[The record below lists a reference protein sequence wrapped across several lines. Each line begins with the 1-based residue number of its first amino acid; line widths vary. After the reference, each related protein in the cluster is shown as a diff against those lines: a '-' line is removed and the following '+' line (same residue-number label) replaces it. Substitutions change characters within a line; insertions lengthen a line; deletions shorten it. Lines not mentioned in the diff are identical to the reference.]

1 MNLSCSTDRAVTYR
15 ECSRHVQ
22 RLQVAPVTRLEAA
35 QVNPKCFVLG
45 HERMHVHGRSNSSA
59 ASANGFSMVH
69 QAVEVGGAELP
80 VAEGALVNASSKG
93 AIVMAGLQPPEDVTS
108 LGVEGLVVAVDVAAL
123 HLSRSTKDRAKNTE
137 SIATMMEQRVNKRSC
152 MIIWARKKEVAS
164 VTLDTLISR
173 I

>member
-1 MNLSCSTDRAVTYR
+1 
-15 ECSRHVQ
+15 
-22 RLQVAPVTRLEAA
+22 
-35 QVNPKCFVLG
+35 
-45 HERMHVHGRSNSSA
+45 
-59 ASANGFSMVH
+59 MVY

-80 VAEGALVNASSKG
+80 VTEGAPINASSKV

-152 MIIWARKKEVAS
+152 MIIRAQKKEVAS
-164 VTLDTLISR
+164 VILDTIISR

>member
-1 MNLSCSTDRAVTYR
+1 
-15 ECSRHVQ
+15 
-22 RLQVAPVTRLEAA
+22 
-35 QVNPKCFVLG
+35 
-45 HERMHVHGRSNSSA
+45 
-59 ASANGFSMVH
+59 MVH

-80 VAEGALVNASSKG
+80 IVEGALVNASSKV
-93 AIVMAGLQPPEDVTS
+93 AIVMAGLQPPKDVTS
-108 LGVEGLVVAVDVAAL
+108 LGVEGLVVAVDIAAL

-137 SIATMMEQRVNKRSC
+137 SIVTMMEQRVNKRSF

>member
-1 MNLSCSTDRAVTYR
+1 
-15 ECSRHVQ
+15 
-22 RLQVAPVTRLEAA
+22 
-35 QVNPKCFVLG
+35 
-45 HERMHVHGRSNSSA
+45 
-59 ASANGFSMVH
+59 MVH
-69 QAVEVGGAELP
+69 QGVEVGGAELP

-137 SIATMMEQRVNKRSC
+137 SIATMIEQRVNKKSC
-152 MIIWARKKEVAS
+152 KIIWARKKEVAS